1 MANLEQ
7 IIDKLNDFLVRQG
20 LTKIAGTPT
29 DLETL
34 YGSVLTRIWQNPDRQ
49 KRENLAF
56 TVAGELKKY
65 FGGKNLEEI
74 YNKTKI
80 KLDAQEAAAAAKTNT
95 QTGETRRKDPNHVP
109 TFEELFG
116 K

>member
-7 IIDKLNDFLVRQG
+7 IVDKLNDFLVRQG
-20 LTKIAGTPT
+20 LNKIAGTPT

-34 YGSVLTRIWQNPDRQ
+34 YSSVLARIWQNPERQ

-56 TVAGELKKY
+56 AVAGELKKY

-74 YNKTKI
+74 YNKTKA
-80 KLDAQEAAAAAKTNT
+80 KLDAQEAAATAKTT
-95 QTGETRRKDPNHVP
+95 GQTAAARLKDPEHVP
-109 TFEELFG
+109 TFDELFG